1 MDAIMDNGLF
11 SQAVEYAIENI
22 SRLTKFR
29 HFVVALIDRFGVDIC
44 PLCKS
49 IYASIEFMPGLE
61 RLTFEDVR
69 MFSNTSEEEMMEW
82 YHSYVEY
89 QERKHREDEI
99 KKGIDE
105 LTMLVKQYRNSD
117 AFKKMLDFVGRFP
130 YFAPYNAM
138 LLYLQKPGTSFV
150 LTARQWRDYNR
161 QIKPNAQNI
170 IMLIPFGP
178 TYVLH
183 DIEDTEQIPGLP
195 VNEDTEIMENW
206 EQGLKKTSGE
216 LDPKEIALLIRNLSV
231 YGILLDDK
239 FKASQSYGGYIG
251 PYTAG
256 TVEIPLKNDAAMK
269 TQSRFLIS
277 VNSSQ
282 TEAVKFHTICH
293 ELGHLFCQHLYYTP
307 DKERHLSTKEEEFEA
322 ETVAWLVCKRRNID
336 NPSEEYLATYASHG
350 EIPFC
355 SPDAIMAAVTAIERM
370 LTEKISIKESPWYKN
385 VSEIKSLVDREL
397 IRIKSDKHGQMNL
410 FGEVTE
416 PKRKR

>member
-29 HFVVALIDRFGVDIC
+29 DFVIALVDMFGTDIC

-61 RLTFEDVR
+61 HLAFDDFA
-69 MFSNTSEEEMMEW
+69 MLASSSEEEMMKW
-82 YHSYVEY
+82 YDSYVEY

-138 LLYLQKPGTSFV
+138 LLYLQKPGASFV

-183 DIEDTEQIPGLP
+183 DIEDTVQIPDLP
-195 VNEDTEIMENW
+195 VRQDVEIMQNW
-206 EQGLKKTSGE
+206 EEGLKKTSGE
-216 LDPKEIALLIRNLSV
+216 LDSKEMALLKRNLAI

-251 PYTAG
+251 SYTSG
-256 TVEIPLKNDAAMK
+256 RIDVPLKNDVVIK
-269 TQSRFLIS
+269 VPSRFIIS

-282 TEAVKFHTICH
+282 TESVKFHTICH
-293 ELGHLFCQHLYYTP
+293 ELGHLFCQHLYYTT
-307 DKERHLSTKEEEFEA
+307 DKVRHLSTKEEEFEA
-322 ETVAWLVCKRRNID
+322 ETVAWLVCKRHNID

-355 SPDAIMAAVTAIERM
+355 SPDAIMAAVTAIEHM
-370 LTEKISIKESPWYKN
+370 MTEKISIKESPWYKN
-385 VSEIKSLVDREL
+385 VPEIKSLVDREL